1 MCWTRPI
8 KVQLEG
14 TSHRQRRF
22 NSVSLNGERARSIR
36 KFVTSCF
43 VQFPGLFW
51 GIFWNVD
58 VADVKKFVD
67 GVCTCMHNLAL
78 ERLESGSSGWCKNW
92 ALWSRPFWLGLD
104 WPLKIHR
111 LLITFVVMPKL
122 IVFVSSG
129 RGVDMTRD
137 RCQTILCLPKGSAP
151 LAGVNVT
158 PKIFPLTYYRA
169 QFAI

>member
-1 MCWTRPI
+1 MRLLRAGCDCQVVVAKLISCVKMCWTRPI

-92 ALWSRPFWLGLD
+92 ALWSRPLLVGVGLT
-104 WPLKIHR
+104 PEN
-111 LLITFVVMPKL
+111 
-122 IVFVSSG
+122 SS
-129 RGVDMTRD
+129 
-137 RCQTILCLPKGSAP
+137 SAHHVCRY
-151 LAGVNVT
+151 AET
-158 PKIFPLTYYRA
+158 DSFRI
-169 QFAI
+169 